1 MSSVSPAIWE
11 SRLTAH
17 LTKTAKTR
25 PSAKVSLIEIVD
37 EAALWNNP
45 FTDLTPS
52 LCALDFE
59 TLMTR
64 FPTLGCAA
72 AAEVG
77 FRFEGVGTIFWA
89 RFEELI
95 GGSIQVSRRS
105 ILADAYERLAGKF
118 PIQRPA
124 ESGFNEHFSII
135 AWPIANAL
143 MPSEIAAP
151 LARLLAR
158 GPSWTGSITARR
170 TDLSALRA
178 WARSWEG
185 IRLSEWLQ
193 NEALA
198 GRVVG
203 ALLSDNSQGHLNDAS
218 FRRVIG
224 AYTRQSEA
232 FFTLRDAK
240 RRRQSDS
247 TKVAGEIDEGLLS
260 LRRIGGQYAL
270 TVTWS
275 PLPQSL
281 LDTARAEASGQGWR
295 PRLWGQGS
303 PQHSDQAFGSL
314 PVLLNLNCIPADD
327 DTAFPTADETFGEGS
342 LVAGALRARRV
353 DWAAP
358 LVFLHDADTDVADRV
373 PTPLRRDRGQ
383 LWLLDPAGRETQ
395 LPILGEVAGRF
406 IRCADLASS
415 GDRQILQALGLW
427 QGETGMGSRRRL
439 ARHPVD
445 AMTLRRGQVRP
456 GVPFCTFDLTSFE
469 TSRLARNERRLL
481 TEVDGV
487 RELTAE
493 TVASDADP
501 SPPGIFIFERQ
512 SAFDALIEER
522 MLVRIDSG
530 LGAAEWPVEA
540 MIVCDGEVLA
550 YARQT
555 VTQDGHGVRADSRLL
570 RALQSD
576 HVRARLLAT
585 GSAVLRLRVGNHP
598 WETVPLARSDGEV
611 DWDQDD
617 PSASVARATG
627 VVAAPAPRAHHFDP
641 RPAVAAPTAGAV
653 AFAVRLNDGRL
664 ASPSLIL
671 ATDRFELGE
680 LSTNFSDLTGSRQLV
695 AEGRGVLDVARAR
708 RAWASAVCRSL
719 ASVSAR
725 LRVVRQFEAPLVNAL
740 CGAEWG
746 ALEQAGAFYIDL
758 GAALF
763 TSIMSLGVIEMPEDF
778 GAEDIARFERAFAA
792 SVAKA
797 CPTWPKTDL
806 DDEAADTALSAAFEA
821 TLLEAHAED
830 RHLLLDPE
838 DYDFGAPGDAWRS
851 ASEKAQLSA
860 LGSPLLRL
868 IAPTRGAEVL
878 ARRPFVTADL
888 AETATFLADW
898 TTAWC
903 LPRSHISKELAC
915 SSLQVWLSPGAADTD
930 AAVRQMARDTFL
942 ARAVRYVA
950 LRMAA

>member
-1 MSSVSPAIWE
+1 MSSISLAVCE
-11 SRLTAH
+11 SRLEAH
-17 LTKTAKTR
+17 LTKAAKSR
-25 PSAKVSLIEIVD
+25 RDDKVSLIEIVD
-37 EAALWNNP
+37 EAALWDDP
-45 FTDLTPS
+45 FTDLTPA
-52 LCALDFE
+52 LCHLDFE
-59 TLMTR
+59 TLITQ
-64 FPTLGCAA
+64 FPALGCAA

-95 GGSIQVSRRS
+95 GGSIPVSRRS
-105 ILADAYERLAGKF
+105 MLADAYDRLAGKF

-143 MPSEIAAP
+143 MPSEVAAP

-193 NEALA
+193 NEA
-198 GRVVG
+198 
-203 ALLSDNSQGHLNDAS
+203 S

-232 FFTLRDAK
+232 FFALRDAK

-247 TKVAGEIDEGLLS
+247 TKGAGEIDEGLLS

-281 LDTARAEASGQGWR
+281 LDTARTEASGQGWR

-314 PVLLNLNCIPADD
+314 PVLLNLNHIPADD

-342 LVAGALRARRV
+342 LVAGALRARRL

-358 LVFLHDADTDVADRV
+358 MVFLHDAETDVADRV

-383 LWLLDPAGRETQ
+383 VWLLDPVGRETQ

-406 IRCADLASS
+406 IRCADLANS
-415 GDRQILQALGLW
+415 GDRQTLQALGLW
-427 QGETGMGSRRRL
+427 QGEAGTGPRRRL

-493 TVASDADP
+493 TVAPDADP
-501 SPPGIFIFERQ
+501 SPPEIFVFERQ

-522 MLVRIDSG
+522 LLVRIDSR

-555 VTQDGHGVRADSRLL
+555 VTQDGHGVRAESRLL

-576 HVRARLLAT
+576 HVRTRLLET

-598 WETVPLARSDGEV
+598 WEAVTLARSDGEV

-617 PSASVARATG
+617 PSASVSRATG

-641 RPAVAAPTAGAV
+641 TGVVAAPTAGAV
-653 AFAVRLNDGRL
+653 AFAVRLDDGRL

-671 ATDRFELGE
+671 ATDRFELGD

-708 RAWASAVCRSL
+708 RAWASAICRSL

-725 LRVVRQFEAPLVNAL
+725 LRVVRQFEAPLVDAL
-740 CGAEWG
+740 CGAEWRG
-746 ALEQAGAFYIDL
+746 LEQAGAFNIDL

-763 TSIMSLGVIEMPEDF
+763 TSIMSLEVIEMPEDF
-778 GAEDIARFERAFAA
+778 GVEDIARFEKAFAA
-792 SVAKA
+792 SIAKA
-797 CPTWPKTDL
+797 CPTWPETDL

-821 TLLEAHAED
+821 TLLDAHAED
-830 RHLLLDPE
+830 RHLLLDPD

-898 TTAWC
+898 TKAWC

-915 SSLQVWLSPGAADTD
+915 SSLQVWLSPGAVDTD

>member
-1 MSSVSPAIWE
+1 MSSASPAVWE
-11 SRLTAH
+11 SRLTAY

-25 PSAKVSLIEIVD
+25 SGDKVSLIEVVD
-37 EAALWNNP
+37 EAALWDDP
-45 FTDLTPS
+45 FTALTPS
-52 LCALDFE
+52 LCAFEFE

-89 RFEELI
+89 RYEELI
-95 GGSIQVSRRS
+95 GSSIPVSRRS
-105 ILADAYERLAGKF
+105 MLSAAYGRLADMF
-118 PIQRPA
+118 PIERPA
-124 ESGFNEHFSII
+124 HTGFNEHFSII

-143 MPSEIAAP
+143 MPSEVAAP

-158 GPSWTGSITARR
+158 APSWTGSITARR

-198 GRVVG
+198 SRVMT
-203 ALLSDNSQGHLNDAS
+203 ALVSNNSQGLLNEAS

-224 AYTRQSEA
+224 AYTSQSEA
-232 FFTLRDAK
+232 FFALRDAK

-247 TKVAGEIDEGLLS
+247 TKGAGEVDEGLLS
-260 LRRIGGQYAL
+260 VRRIGGQYAL

-295 PRLWGQGS
+295 PRFWGQGT

-314 PVLLNLNCIPADD
+314 PVLLNLNRIPADD
-327 DTAFPTADETFGEGS
+327 DTAFPTADETFGGGS
-342 LVAGALRARRV
+342 SVAGALRARRV

-358 LVFLHDADTDVADRV
+358 MVFLHDADTDIADRA
-373 PTPLRRDRGQ
+373 PAPLRRDRGQ
-383 LWLLDPAGRETQ
+383 VWLLEPAGREPQ
-395 LPILGEVAGRF
+395 LPIIGKLAGRV
-406 IRCADLASS
+406 IRCADLTNS
-415 GDRQILQALGLW
+415 GDRQTLQALGLW
-427 QGETGMGSRRRL
+427 QGEVGTGPRRRL

-445 AMTLRRGQVRP
+445 AMTLRSGQVRP
-456 GVPFCTFDLTSFE
+456 GVSFCVFDLTSFE
-469 TSRLARNERRLL
+469 TSRLARNERRSL
-481 TEVDGV
+481 TEVDGL
-487 RELTAE
+487 RELTAK

-501 SPPGIFIFERQ
+501 SPPEIFVFDRQ
-512 SAFDALIEER
+512 STFDALIEQR
-522 MLVRIDSG
+522 LLVRIDSA
-530 LGAAEWPVEA
+530 LGTAEWSVEA
-540 MIVCDGEVLA
+540 MIVCEGQVLA
-550 YARQT
+550 YTRQT

-576 HVRARLLAT
+576 HIRARLLET
-585 GSAVLRLRVGNHP
+585 GLAVLRLRVGNHP
-598 WETVPLARSDGEV
+598 WETVTLARSDGEV
-611 DWDQDD
+611 DWDQND
-617 PSASVARATG
+617 PSASVSRATG
-627 VVAAPAPRAHHFDP
+627 VVAAPAPRAHHFYP
-641 RPAVAAPTAGAV
+641 TSAIAAPPAGAV
-653 AFAVRLNDGRL
+653 AFAVRLDDGRL

-671 ATDRFELGE
+671 ASNRFELGD
-680 LSTNFSDLTGSRQLV
+680 LSTNFSDLTGSRQLL

-725 LRVVRQFEAPLVNAL
+725 IRVVQQFEAPLVDAL
-740 CGAEWG
+740 CGAKWR
-746 ALEQAGAFYIDL
+746 ALEQTGVFNIDL

-763 TSIMSLGVIEMPEDF
+763 ISITSLGVIQMPEDF
-778 GAEDIARFERAFAA
+778 GVEDIARFERAFVD
-792 SVAKA
+792 SIAKA
-797 CPTWPKTDL
+797 CPTWPDEEL
-806 DDEAADTALSAAFEA
+806 DDEAADTALTAAFEA
-821 TLLEAHAED
+821 TLLAAQAEG
-830 RHLLLDPE
+830 RHNLLDPE

-851 ASEKAQLSA
+851 ASEQAQLSA

-868 IAPTRGAEVL
+868 IAPTRGAEIL
-878 ARRPFVTADL
+878 ARRPFLAADL

-898 TTAWC
+898 AMAWC

-930 AAVRQMARDTFL
+930 AAVRQMARDTFF